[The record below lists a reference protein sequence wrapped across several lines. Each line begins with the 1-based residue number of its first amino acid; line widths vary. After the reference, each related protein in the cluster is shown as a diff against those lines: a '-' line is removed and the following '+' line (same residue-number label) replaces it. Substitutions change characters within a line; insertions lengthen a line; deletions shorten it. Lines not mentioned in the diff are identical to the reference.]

1 MFAEHVTEDGFK
13 LQVFTSLY
21 MDWGLAIYNPDGDLV
36 LENFHA
42 LSNECYGLKENDRY
56 DDMES
61 ACKDYDN
68 GVDDALVPWTEQDW
82 GFFLALEADNLI
94 ESFHKE

>member
-13 LQVFTSLY
+13 LQGFTSLY

-36 LENFHA
+36 VENFHA

>member
-36 LENFHA
+36 AENA
-42 LSNECYGLKENDRY
+42 QVWE
-56 DDMES
+56 
-61 ACKDYDN
+61 A
-68 GVDDALVPWTEQDW
+68 VPRT
-82 GFFLALEADNLI
+82 I
-94 ESFHKE
+94 